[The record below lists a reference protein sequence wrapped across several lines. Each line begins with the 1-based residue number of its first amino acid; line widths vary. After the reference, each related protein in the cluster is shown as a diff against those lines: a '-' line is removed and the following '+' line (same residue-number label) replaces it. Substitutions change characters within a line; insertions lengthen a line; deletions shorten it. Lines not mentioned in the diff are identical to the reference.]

1 MRSEP
6 TQCMAFAE
14 LFVGNVMLVN
24 NWLIIGIVIEKYFFM
39 AKLAQET
46 ITNILNLQ
54 QRLLAGIDEAK
65 AAEFAIFEQYGE
77 IEATA
82 AVLEQLQNATER
94 LRNPYSRFY
103 TLLLRISESQPT
115 ASSAMLNLLAQTIEQ
130 AEADADAVAATIRE
144 AKIDFNLL

>member
-1 MRSEP
+1 LLNVESE
-6 TQCMAFAE
+6 E
-14 LFVGNVMLVN
+14 
-24 NWLIIGIVIEKYFFM
+24 YFFM

-46 ITNILNLQ
+46 IANILNLQ
-54 QRLLAGIDEAK
+54 QWLLAGIDEAK

-82 AVLEQLQNATER
+82 TVLEQLQNATER

-130 AEADADAVAATIRE
+130 AEAEADADAVEAAIGE

>member
-1 MRSEP
+1 
-6 TQCMAFAE
+6 
-14 LFVGNVMLVN
+14 
-24 NWLIIGIVIEKYFFM
+24 M

-46 ITNILNLQ
+46 MATILNLQ
-54 QRLLAGIDEAK
+54 ARLLAGIDDASS
-65 AAEFAIFEQYGE
+65 AEFAIFQQYGE

-82 AVLEQLQNATER
+82 TVLEQLQNATER

-130 AEADADAVAATIRE
+130 AEAYASAVEATIRE
-144 AKIDFNLL
+144 AKRDFNLP